1 MIKKFRIICL
11 PELIWKESDNSLQ
24 KRQVLKLKVITW
36 LTLMGLTTVSPSLGA
51 ENINDR
57 SKEPAR
63 ENEEMDTIPTELG
76 LGLTW
81 DGSWYSFQLWGN
93 AKNRTAYNQVDDN
106 SLLNPDDIFD
116 VARWINLTELKLKLD
131 GDIAERLGLFVRG
144 RLGFEYVESSEDEDV
159 NFNDDLDQA
168 FMTLNFKKEPL
179 MFLSVGKQRIRWGTG
194 FYWNPV
200 DTFNPRQDLQDIERI
215 EEGRNAYRADIAFGS
230 SSITGVVV
238 PNSDS
243 TSFSLHN
250 YTFEEGRTL
259 VTGKFYTFLGNT
271 DLTLYI
277 SDKETED
284 IRWGASFST
293 VISDIQFFGEGIF
306 WRGESER
313 LYVTRISDRVSATDP
328 VGNTQFTIPADFDIF
343 TREDTYTKFVFGF
356 QYTFSNDLTLIGEYY
371 HRSDGYDEKD
381 WDNYIEFL
389 KYAGGPYQDDVNS
402 TVLAK
407 QRNPQLDIPAFPPKE
422 SLLADGN
429 GLYEFA
435 DLRRNYF
442 HLSATRTYAADKY
455 DLGADLIVSL
465 DDLFEGRG
473 GSLFFRPLIAY
484 VAIPDWRFSL
494 YSQLYI
500 GANNTEFGILPYDY
514 SLFGEIRYFF

>member
-1 MIKKFRIICL
+1 MIA
-11 PELIWKESDNSLQ
+11 W
-24 KRQVLKLKVITW
+24 W
-36 LTLMGLTTVSPSLGA
+36 ALMGLMMVSPSLDA
-51 ENINDR
+51 EDINDK
-57 SKEPAR
+57 SNEPAP
-63 ENEEMDTIPTELG
+63 ENEEMDTIPTEPS

-81 DGSWYSFQLWGN
+81 DGDWYSFQLWGD
-93 AKNRTAYNQVDDN
+93 AKNRTAYNQIDN
-106 SLLNPDDIFD
+106 DSLLNPDDIFD
-116 VARWINLTELKLKLD
+116 MAKGINLTELKLKLD
-131 GDIAERLGLFVRG
+131 GDIAERLDLFVRG
-144 RLGFEYVESSEDEDV
+144 RLGLEYVKSSEDEDV
-159 NFNDDLDQA
+159 NYNDELDQA
-168 FMTLNFKKEPL
+168 FMTLNIKKDPL
-179 MFLSVGKQRIRWGTG
+179 IFFSVGKQRIRWGTG

-215 EEGRNAYRADIAFGS
+215 EEGKNAIRADIAIGS

-243 TSFSLHN
+243 TNFYLDN
-250 YTFEEGRTL
+250 YTFDEGRTL
-259 VTGKFYTFLGNT
+259 ATGKFYTFLGNT
-271 DLTLYI
+271 DLTLYV

-284 IRWGASFST
+284 VRWGASFST

-313 LYVTRISDRVSATDP
+313 SYITRTSDRVSATDP
-328 VGNTQFTIPADFDIF
+328 VGNTQYTIPADYDTFR
-343 TREDTYTKFVFGF
+343 RENTYTKFVLGF

-389 KYAGGPYQDDVNS
+389 NYVGGSYQDDVHS

-407 QRNPQLDIPAFPPKE
+407 QRNPQLQIPTFPTRE
-422 SLLADGN
+422 SLLSTGN
-429 GLYEFA
+429 DLYDFA

-442 HLSATRTYAADKY
+442 HISANQTYAADKY
-455 DLGADLIVSL
+455 DLSADLIVSL

-500 GANNTEFGILPYDY
+500 GAKYTEFGILPYDY
-514 SLFGEIRYFF
+514 SLIGEIRYFF